1 MPPIPV
7 PSDRDRDHLY
17 EKLAQALGVDNADT
31 LMAYLPARRADLT
44 NVDLT
49 NIAKKADLDGLES
62 RLRNELTSCTGS
74 VTTGAERL
82 NASTE
87 RLKQHVDLR
96 CNTLEA
102 RITLLEEAIRNSV
115 EDIIT
120 KLAIV
125 LTIYGLFL
133 VTIVMAAVLH
143 RGR

>member
-17 EKLAQALGVDNADT
+17 EQLAQALGVDNADT
-31 LMAYLPARRADLT
+31 LMAYLPARRADVT

>member
-17 EKLAQALGVDNADT
+17 EQLAQALGVDNADT